1 MLKVLIVFTALLI
14 CVIDIRTHLIPNRL
28 TMGLATLLLLDPP
41 HSLSKAA
48 IPAIILTITF
58 GTLAR
63 FGAGDIKL
71 FIALILTASPVVTTA
86 AYFQG
91 MALISMAS
99 ILISRLISGAYAK
112 TIAFAP
118 SILLPFLA
126 LYLAI

>member
-1 MLKVLIVFTALLI
+1 MLKGLIIFTALLI
-14 CVIDIRTHLIPNRL
+14 CVIDIKTHLIPNRL
-28 TMGLATLLLLDPP
+28 TMGLAILLLLEP
-41 HSLSKAA
+41 HLSLSNAS

-71 FIALILTASPVVTTA
+71 FIVLILTASPVVTMA

-91 MALISMAS
+91 MALVSMAS
-99 ILISRLISGAYAK
+99 ILISRLISGTNAR

-118 SILLPFLA
+118 ALLLPFLA

>member
-1 MLKVLIVFTALLI
+1 MLKGLIIFTALLI
-14 CVIDIRTHLIPNRL
+14 CVIDINTHLIPNRL
-28 TMGLATLLLLDPP
+28 TMGLGILLFLDLPL
-41 HSLSKAA
+41 SLGKAA
-48 IPAIILTITF
+48 IPAIIITIAF

-71 FIALILTASPVVTTA
+71 FIALILTASPIVTTA

-91 MALISMAS
+91 MALVSMAS
-99 ILISRLISGAYAK
+99 ILISRLISGADSK

-118 SILLPFLA
+118 ALLLPFLA